1 MHVPMSIYLH
11 IGLGD
16 RKDSYIFA
24 KPVDPGK
31 RARAHTHTH
40 NVGAPSND
48 STICTTRRQWS

>member
-31 RARAHTHTH
+31 RAHTHTH